1 MAGDFDHDGF
11 PDLAVTYGLQP
22 SEILFF
28 FGDGHGHFTMRPVV
42 GPEGEYVAV
51 GDFNGDGIPDVVVPD
66 ASNFVSLALGRKDRN
81 FASPLALSPATVTY
95 ISTGDINGDGLPE
108 IFAGGDSIFD
118 IPGTVFLNE
127 GKSSFQLAAYTDPSS
142 VEVWDMTGKGVVDL
156 LGGSNN
162 SEIWPNNHS
171 LNFSSSPITF
181 SQPTPNVSVADMDD
195 SES

>member
-22 SEILFF
+22 SEILFSSETDTDISRC
-28 FGDGHGHFTMRPVV
+28 GQWLVR
-42 GPEGEYVAV
+42 GEYVAV

-118 IPGTVFLNE
+118 IPGTVFLTRARVR
-127 GKSSFQLAAYTDPSS
+127 F
-142 VEVWDMTGKGVVDL
+142 
-156 LGGSNN
+156 N
-162 SEIWPNNHS
+162 SP
-171 LNFSSSPITF
+171 
-181 SQPTPNVSVADMDD
+181 PTPIPVPSRFGI
-195 SES
+195 